1 MPIFL
6 LLILFVLA
14 SCANS
19 PTPEVSKSETPEQS
33 SSGLTPEASGPL
45 GVDSVPK
52 QELSFRS
59 LHRSIDSAIFAKDST
74 LAVMLLKQ
82 QIQSANNLDEVG
94 KRSIQLAVLFH
105 QLGREKEAQ
114 EVIEGFIAYKPAV
127 LDWLDSADR
136 LDRAWRGEMVEQI
149 QDVQPLVKQ
158 ISNHLATS
166 GDYGLM
172 RELTDSLRS
181 IRIPDSLRK
190 WSLQQDSLALKR
202 TVARLM
208 PQIDSMR
215 NWVKDKGDYQR
226 AKALLANLRRLRP
239 ELLQILAVDSLEIWI
254 ERNLEKEKQ
263 TQDPNFW
270 QKNDPKKVLEEAR
283 KSSKGGNW
291 EKSIALYRQLLAT
304 TLRTQAVPELQSLG
318 ELFCQKKRQV
328 AAEKF
333 ALSRKDQGEGG
344 SVHIQSAISVLHSC
358 LEEFPDYSANAK
370 VKQNIEMLQKEW
382 ERRNP

>member
-1 MPIFL
+1 M
-6 LLILFVLA
+6 
-14 SCANS
+14 
-19 PTPEVSKSETPEQS
+19 
-33 SSGLTPEASGPL
+33 
-45 GVDSVPK
+45 
-52 QELSFRS
+52 
-59 LHRSIDSAIFAKDST
+59 FAKDSA
-74 LAVMLLKQ
+74 LAVLLLKQ

-94 KRSIQLAVLFH
+94 KRSVQLAVLLH

-114 EVIEGFIAYKPAV
+114 EVIEGFVAYKPA
-127 LDWLDSADR
+127 LLEWLDSADR

-202 TVARLM
+202 TVTRLT

-215 NWVKDKGDYQR
+215 IWVKDKGDYQR
-226 AKALLANLRRLRP
+226 AKALLTNLRRLRP
-239 ELLQILAVDSLEIWI
+239 ELLQILALDSLESWI
-254 ERNLEKEKQ
+254 VRNQEKEKQ

-283 KSSKGGNW
+283 KLSKSGNW
-291 EKSIALYRQLLAT
+291 EKSIALYRQLLASK
-304 TLRTQAVPELQSLG
+304 LRSQAILELQSLG
-318 ELFCQKKRQV
+318 ELFCQKYRQS

-344 SVHIQSAISVLHSC
+344 SVHIQNAISTLQSC